1 MSEQGREGG
10 RERGTGGR
18 REGRTQG
25 REGGREEPERESS
38 LSLFVSIAPSMCFA
52 LPTYLFLHISVASLS
67 PSLSFS
73 LSI

>member
-18 REGRTQG
+18 REGRTRG
-25 REGGREEPERESS
+25 REGGRSQRESS

>member
-1 MSEQGREGG
+1 MSE
-10 RERGTGGR
+10 
-18 REGRTQG
+18 QG